1 MTRRVIQ
8 LIAIC
13 SMVLAAVSVQ
23 AAGFGIYE
31 FSARANALGNSVMAG
46 KADPSSIALNPAQLT
61 QLDGTQIA
69 IGASGIYPQATVDIE
84 SPASDA
90 GSYDGKSTL
99 WTMPH
104 LYVTHAVNDQIYV
117 GMGVFSRFGLG
128 TEFDKNWPG
137 ASDVYKV
144 GIKTVS
150 INPLIGYKV
159 TDNFAIA
166 IGPEIMWFDFELKK
180 KTGHPLNHVYL
191 DTEMGG
197 DSWGAGLA
205 LGMRYQWT
213 DWLSLGASYRSE
225 VTQNVEGKIKMTY
238 GGVTKKD
245 TDASGKITLPQ
256 QIGFGINLKPMDK
269 LSVEVGATWI
279 GWSSYEELK
288 VDFAGGPYTKSS
300 QYKDTWR
307 YNIGAEYNLTENW
320 DLRASYVYDESPLNS
335 SHLSYMVPANDRQIV
350 GVGLGWHNEHWTVD
364 ASYNYLFISD
374 RSGHVT
380 VKDSSA
386 DPYIQDAKFKDGD
399 AHIVGLTVGY
409 KF

>member
-8 LIAIC
+8 LIVIC

-31 FSARANALGNSVMAG
+31 YSARANALGNSVMAG
-46 KADPSSIALNPAQLT
+46 KADPSSIAVNPAQLT
-61 QLDGTQIA
+61 QLEGTQIA
-69 IGASGIYPQATVDIE
+69 IGATGIYPQATVEID

-90 GSYDGKSTL
+90 GSYDGESSL

-104 LYVTHAVNDQIYV
+104 LYVTHALNEQISFGV
-117 GMGVFSRFGLG
+117 GVYSRFGLG
-128 TEFDKNWPG
+128 TEFESSWPG

-150 INPLIGYKV
+150 INPIVGYNV
-159 TDNFAIA
+159 TKNFSVA
-166 IGPEIMWFDFELKK
+166 IGPEIMWFDFDLKK
-180 KTGHPLNHVYL
+180 KTGHPRFPGYL

-197 DSWGAGLA
+197 DSWGAGFS
-205 LGMRYQWT
+205 LGARYQWN
-213 DWLSLGASYRSE
+213 DWLSFGASYRSE
-225 VTQNVEGKIKMTY
+225 VTQKVEGDIKMKFA
-238 GGVTKKD
+238 GAAILD
-245 TDASGKITLPQ
+245 SDASGKITLPQ
-256 QIGFGINLKPMDK
+256 QIGFGINVKPMDK

-288 VDFAGGPYTKSS
+288 VDFDGGNFVRESNYN
-300 QYKDTWR
+300 DTWR
-307 YNIGAEYNLTENW
+307 FNIGAEYNLTENW

-335 SHLSYMVPANDRQIV
+335 DSLSYMVPANDRQIV
-350 GVGLGWHNEHWTVD
+350 GVGVGWHDANWSVD

-374 RSGHVT
+374 RSGHVEVT
-380 VKDSSA
+380 DANGV
-386 DPYIQDAKFKDGD
+386 PYTQDCEFKDGD
-399 AHIVGLTVGY
+399 AHLVGITVGY